1 VNRELANKTR
11 QVIDDA
17 EDILTN
23 WKGSCDAMTW
33 SPNEAPE
40 STDQPFG
47 NAVKTWTHAGLPCA
61 VEPCSSHLSGYVLLP
76 LGHVARRRSYQSV
89 SNAVSVHGG
98 LTYGE
103 NGWFGFDT
111 AHGGDFWSIEELTRA
126 GVEITD
132 SIRRVIEIKQAYGYD
147 DATSWTLER
156 IVEEVNRLAEQL
168 AALTVI
174 PRPDACDITQA
185 ELDDVYFELDQ
196 LRAENTQLK
205 QNRNR

>member
-1 VNRELANKTR
+1 MNTELKTK

-23 WKGSCDAMTW
+23 WSGSKDAMTW
-33 SPNEAPE
+33 SATEGTE

-47 NAVKTWTHAGLPCA
+47 NAVKTWTHAGLSCA
-61 VEPCSSHLSGYVLLP
+61 IEPCSSHLSGYVLLP
-76 LGHVARRRSYQSV
+76 LGHVARRRSSQSV

-111 AHGGDFWSIEELTRA
+111 AHGGDFWSIEELARA

-132 SIRRVIEIKQAYGYD
+132 ALRRVVEMKQAYRYED
-147 DATSWTLER
+147 MTSWTLEQV
-156 IVEEVNRLAEQL
+156 VEEVNRLAEQL

-174 PRPDACDITQA
+174 PRPDADDITQT

-196 LRAENTQLK
+196 LRSENKQLK
-205 QNRNR
+205 QAR